1 MAVNSDRV
9 VKTSF
14 GRGLY
19 LLSVFWVRD
28 DNNNNQGGVR
38 SSLPTKASIMVN

>member
-9 VKTSF
+9 VKTTSF

-28 DNNNNQGGVR
+28 DNNNKEEEQLTNQSKHHG
-38 SSLPTKASIMVN
+38 